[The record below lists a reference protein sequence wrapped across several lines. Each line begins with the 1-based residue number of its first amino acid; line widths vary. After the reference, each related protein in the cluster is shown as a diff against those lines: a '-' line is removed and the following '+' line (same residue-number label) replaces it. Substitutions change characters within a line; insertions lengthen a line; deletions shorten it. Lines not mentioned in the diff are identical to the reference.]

1 MAEEELPQKNHR
13 LVKTL
18 CFLAVFFSTI
28 GAIMLILW
36 LHYWRYEETTDDA
49 YVNGNSIQVNPQVSA
64 QVISYF
70 VDNTQFVEMGQPLV
84 HLERTDFEVALKQK
98 LADLGQNV
106 RQIRQLIERT
116 AEQKAILDQRR
127 FEHNRLRLEYERR
140 RELVSTGA
148 VAQEDFTNA
157 LLDMEAAQ
165 EAVVAADFEY
175 KALLAMS
182 KVSAVVEHPLI
193 VSSIQSV
200 KQAYLDLK
208 RTIIYAPVSGFVA
221 QRAVQVGHWV
231 KPTDTLL
238 WIIPFDQVW
247 VDANFKET
255 QLANVRVGQP
265 VEIISDIYGSSAPFH
280 GTVVGIGGGTGSVFS
295 ILPPQNATGNWIK
308 IVQRIPVKISLLANE
323 IKEYPL
329 SLGLSMTCTI
339 DTHERDGARV
349 NSLQKSQIVQQTAIY
364 NNELEGVEP
373 LIEAALLENG
383 AYHS

>member
-13 LVKTL
+13 LLKTL

-49 YVNGNSIQVNPQVSA
+49 YVNGNNIQVNPQVSA

-116 AEQKAILDQRR
+116 LEQKAILDQKR
-127 FEHNRLRLEYERR
+127 FEYNRLRLEYERR
-140 RELVSTGA
+140 RELVASGA
-148 VAQEDFTNA
+148 VAQEDFTNS
-157 LLDMEAAQ
+157 LLDMESAQ
-165 EAVVAADFEY
+165 EAIVAADFEY
-175 KALLAMS
+175 KALLAVS
-182 KVSAVVEHPLI
+182 KVSSVVEHPLI

-308 IVQRIPVKISLLANE
+308 IVQRIPVKISLPAHE

-339 DTHERDGARV
+339 DTHQRDGARV
-349 NSLQKSQIVQQTAIY
+349 NSPQTSQVVQQTPIY
-364 NNELEGVEP
+364 NNELEGVDT
-373 LIEAALLENG
+373 LIEAALIENG
-383 AYHS
+383 AYLP